1 VASSARETPARA
13 TNRPIKTRRLKN
25 PPSPRLRRAG
35 ADCEVDFFFMD
46 EVWAE
51 RRVCP
56 ERQRAFQELFFILE
70 RLQTGFGNLSRS
82 LLVRSAEVCQYF
94 FEIFLDRA
102 IQNAS
107 STVEKLEVSG
117 AQPSWLW
124 GRRASCLPDHGSQAR
139 RPRAPQAGSLCP
151 AACEVAYS
159 IP

>member
-1 VASSARETPARA
+1 
-13 TNRPIKTRRLKN
+13 
-25 PPSPRLRRAG
+25 
-35 ADCEVDFFFMD
+35 MD

-82 LLVRSAEVCQYF
+82 VLVRSAEVCQHF

-124 GRRASCLPDHGSQAR
+124 AALTKILLLD
-139 RPRAPQAGSLCP
+139 SLQRGTAKP
-151 AACEVAYS
+151 HRS
-159 IP
+159 FI